1 MNHKPSFEACSSL
14 LLILTLFWLPKGA
27 MGQVYDLA
35 AMNSEELGAL
45 DRARTVVMIPGGILE
60 QHGPY
65 LPSYTDGYVN
75 ERLARDV
82 AEAIVARPGWAVLLF
97 PTIPLGTGGANEIG
111 RKYVFPGTYALRSE
125 TLRSVFMDL
134 AGELGEQGFSWIF
147 VVHGHGAPN
156 HNRMLDDA
164 GDFFHD
170 TYGGWMVH
178 LRGLAPVTAAVGTL
192 LDPAAREA
200 DSFSVHAGAAETSTM
215 LYVRPQ
221 SVSPGVRSARDH
233 TGHDWE
239 ELVGIAR
246 EPDWPGYFGA
256 PRMASPAQGAR
267 IFEAV
272 VDAAIHYALQILDG
286 LDPRSIPRIGTLAE
300 ENPVNV
306 AIDADAL
313 RREREILRKQEEW
326 LAARSMPR

>member
-1 MNHKPSFEACSSL
+1 MNSKPSFEAVAFL
-14 LLILTLFWLPKGA
+14 LLVLALWLPKGV

-35 AMNSEELGAL
+35 AMNSEDLGAL
-45 DRARTVVMIPGGILE
+45 DRARTVVLIAGGILE

-65 LPSYTDGYVN
+65 LPAYTDGYLN

-82 AEAIVARPGWAVLLF
+82 AEAIVARPGWVVLLF

-111 RKYVFPGTYALRSE
+111 RKYVFPGTYAVRSE

-134 AGELGEQGFSWIF
+134 AGELGEQGFRWIF
-147 VVHGHGAPN
+147 VMHGHGAPN

-178 LRGLAPVTAAVGTL
+178 LRGLAPVNADVGTV
-192 LDPAAREA
+192 LDPATREA
-200 DSFSVHAGAAETSTM
+200 DGFAVHAGAVETSAM
-215 LYVRPQ
+215 LYLRPQ

-233 TGHDWE
+233 TGHDWD
-239 ELVGIAR
+239 ELVSIAR

-272 VDAAIHYALQILDG
+272 ADAAIHSALQILDG
-286 LDPRSIPRIGTLAE
+286 LDPRSIPRIGTLAQ

-306 AIDADAL
+306 AIDTDAL
-313 RREREILRKQEEW
+313 QRELAIARKQEEW
-326 LAARSMPR
+326 LARRMPR